1 MPAKF
6 PPKLLIANR
15 GEIACRVARTAKRMG
30 LSSVAVYS
38 DVDCAALHVKQCDES
53 IALGG
58 VTAGESY
65 LDSDKILLAAKQC
78 GAQMIHPGYGF
89 LSENA
94 DFAEQ
99 CSQADITFI
108 GPSADSIRIMGSK
121 SAARRA
127 VACVNVPVLPGYD
140 DEQQDDEYLQQQAN
154 AIGYPLL
161 IKAVA
166 GGGGK
171 GLRRVEASA
180 DLLPALESVRRESRS
195 AFADDRVMLEKFLPV
210 ARHIEVQVFAD
221 QHGNIVHLYER
232 DCSMQR
238 RHQKI
243 IEESPAVGMTDDL
256 REQMTH
262 AAVECARA
270 VDYMGSG
277 TVEFLLAPDNA
288 FYFMEMNTRLQVEHP
303 VTEMVTGQ
311 DLVEWQIRVAR
322 GESLPCSQSQLSLS
336 GHAIE
341 ARIYA
346 ENPAQQFLPATG
358 TVHFIH
364 HPDNQADD
372 RVGDQAGDQAGIR
385 VDTGI
390 KAGDVIGHHYDPMI
404 SKLIVCGKSRQE
416 ALHKMAVALAD
427 YQILGVPNNISFLGN
442 LINHR
447 LFQNGE
453 TETRFVEKHYR
464 ELIDHDLIE
473 RAVIDFD
480 PVLALA
486 CCYELNINRDRQI
499 TACRIN
505 GQGQQSDRWSPWSLA
520 DGWQNNLTRTL
531 SLHFDYQGDRQG
543 DHEDTHLVAD
553 IEFTGAEFNREHL
566 NLDLLRLNLLRLNL
580 PGGVYATQY
589 QMSSANHIQLKMNGR
604 SVSGVVAKS
613 GDQIMLHYQGRNHHL
628 KLVDRRF
635 QEPAGDRHSGAVRA
649 PMPGLVISVT
659 VEAGQK
665 VSADTP
671 LLIVEA
677 MKMEHQIIAPKAGVV
692 KQLNYAVGDQVTDDD
707 VLLVIE

>member
-6 PPKLLIANR
+6 PPKLPQKLLIANR
-15 GEIACRVARTAKRMG
+15 AEIACRVARTAKRMG
-30 LSSVAVYS
+30 IDSVAVYS

-53 IALGG
+53 VALGG

-65 LDSDKILLAAKQC
+65 LDSDKILLAAKRC

-99 CSQADITFI
+99 CNQAGITFI
-108 GPSADSIRIMGSK
+108 GPSPDSIRIMGSK

-127 VACVNVPVLPGYD
+127 VASANVPVLPGYD
-140 DEQQDDEYLQQQAN
+140 DEQQDDEYLQQRAN
-154 AIGYPLL
+154 EIGYPLL

-171 GLRRVEASA
+171 GLRMVEARA
-180 DLLPALESVRRESRS
+180 DLLPALASVRRESRS

-243 IEESPAVGMTDDL
+243 IEESPAVGMTNDL
-256 REQMTH
+256 REQMTR

-270 VDYMGSG
+270 VDYMGAG

-311 DLVEWQIRVAR
+311 DLVEWQIRVAS

-364 HPDNQADD
+364 HPDDRADD
-372 RVGDQAGDQAGIR
+372 RVGDQTGIR

-404 SKLIVCGKSRQE
+404 SKLIVCGKSRQD
-416 ALHKMAVALAD
+416 ALHKITLALAD
-427 YQILGVPNNISFLGN
+427 YQILGVHHNISFLDK

-447 LFQNGE
+447 LFQNGA

-464 ELIDHDLIE
+464 ELIE
-473 RAVIDFD
+473 SAVIDFD

-486 CCYELNINRDRQI
+486 CCYELNINHDRQI
-499 TACRIN
+499 TA
-505 GQGQQSDRWSPWSLA
+505 
-520 DGWQNNLTRTL
+520 
-531 SLHFDYQGDRQG
+531 RQVN
-543 DHEDTHLVAD
+543 EPT
-553 IEFTGAEFNREHL
+553 
-566 NLDLLRLNLLRLNL
+566 
-580 PGGVYATQY
+580 AT
-589 QMSSANHIQLKMNGR
+589 
-604 SVSGVVAKS
+604 V
-613 GDQIMLHYQGRNHHL
+613 
-628 KLVDRRF
+628 
-635 QEPAGDRHSGAVRA
+635 
-649 PMPGLVISVT
+649 
-659 VEAGQK
+659 
-665 VSADTP
+665 
-671 LLIVEA
+671 
-677 MKMEHQIIAPKAGVV
+677 
-692 KQLNYAVGDQVTDDD
+692 
-707 VLLVIE
+707 